1 MADAVD
7 MKTGADGVAAVPAE
21 QDIDQF
27 VDELALMP
35 ESRRK
40 QMKAVVRRWRLMSP
54 EARREVSKAVEDR
67 MRLHL
72 MQEPTAELLTGDII
86 GGNQFFGV
94 EMMPRTI
101 DEPFWMQSVYV
112 IAEHVAKDG
121 LAKALCVCL
130 RCWEDWGCK
139 TAIELNKSMVAR
151 VCADRKLNFSTRMQ
165 TDVQTRTVIMWM
177 RLRGKFFWNRD
188 NKVNAA
194 NLYFDD
200 RAKILRVVHS
210 DDFKGWLHA
219 HTQINPA
226 KADFDF
232 LMHQID
238 AAAMNSR
245 IASECVPGALFD
257 RRGNVVYVSNGDAMM
272 VRVSAAKGKGKKPVV
287 ELVSNGTDNVVFTQG
302 MTLKPWQ
309 LLDGEGEDPFET
321 CPPFSTANY
330 QSEHGRM
337 IARLWFLGLASCLRS
352 YPAIVFTGKMRSG
365 KSRTAKGVFELLGAP
380 VRLSAI
386 RANGESDFWTVVNK
400 GGVVCFDNVDT
411 KNVWFGDAMQ
421 LACTDGSTEART
433 LFTNDQ
439 TTTLRANAK
448 IIMTSNNPMF
458 ASESGL
464 ADRLQIVRLDQF
476 DGKNGKESG
485 DTAITEA
492 IDSHRNSALTW
503 MVKTVSRALADTDE
517 VEPNV
522 NMRHPDFAAFSMRCA
537 RALSDAHYRMSI
549 LALKSAEF
557 DKALLTVQNN
567 STTNY
572 IFEALCAHFTDEE
585 KMRQEW
591 DGTASDLMAAIVEIH
606 PDLEKSKYL
615 SATSIG
621 KAMSRYFDQL
631 AVLFDMKPPRKY
643 GSQTKFLITG
653 FSDMYAKN
661 VNISKNFE
669 LKTDDSAEADVSDLL

>member
-1 MADAVD
+1 MSGGDDFPIEKLAPDDAIS
-7 MKTGADGVAAVPAE
+7 PE
-21 QDIDQF
+21 RQR
-27 VDELALMP
+27 ELVKVM
-35 ESRRK
+35 RVWKR
-40 QMKAVVRRWRLMSP
+40 MSP
-54 EARREVSKAVEDR
+54 ELRAKLVAEVEKR
-67 MRLHL
+67 QILHL
-72 MQEPTAELLTGDII
+72 LQPPEVVQLSRDVLGGD
-86 GGNQFFGV
+86 QFFGV
-94 EMMPRTI
+94 VMRPRI
-101 DEPFWMQSVYV
+101 IEEPFRAEAKYV
-112 IAEHVAKDG
+112 ICEHVSDDGVAKG
-121 LAKALCVCL
+121 LAVTL
-130 RCWEDWGCK
+130 RCWEDWDCK
-139 TAIELNKSMVAR
+139 TAIDLNKSMVSR
-151 VCADRKLNFSTRMQ
+151 VCTDRKLNFSTRMQ
-165 TDVQTRTVIMWM
+165 TDVQTRTAIMWL

-188 NKVNAA
+188 NKTNAA

-200 RAKILRVVHS
+200 TDKVLRVVHS
-210 DDFKGWLHA
+210 DDFKNWLQY
-219 HTQINPA
+219 HTQINPS

-232 LMHQID
+232 LMNQID
-238 AAAMNSR
+238 SAAMNSR
-245 IASECVPGALFD
+245 IARECVPGALFD
-257 RRGNVVYVSNGDAMM
+257 RRGEAIYISCGDSRMMKVTAAVNG
-272 VRVSAAKGKGKKPVV
+272 KPCV
-287 ELVSNGTDNVVFTQG
+287 EIVSNGTDDVVFTQG
-302 MTLKPWQ
+302 MTLNEWK
-309 LLDGEGEDPFET
+309 LLDGDGEDPFEH

-386 RANGESDFWTVVNK
+386 RANGEGDFWTVVNK

-421 LACTDGSTEART
+421 LACTDGSTESRT
-433 LFTNDQ
+433 LFTNAE

-448 IIMTSNNPMF
+448 IMMTSNNPMF

-485 DTAITEA
+485 DSALTESIA
-492 IDSHRNSALTW
+492 AHRDAALTW
-503 MVKTVSRALADTDE
+503 MAKTVSRALADRE
-517 VEPNV
+517 PVEPNV

-537 RALSDAHYRMSI
+537 RSLSEDDYKKSI

-567 STTNY
+567 STMNY
-572 IFEALCAHFTDEE
+572 IYEALLDRFTNDETRD
-585 KMRQEW
+585 KEW
-591 DGTASDLMAAIVEIH
+591 DGTASDMLADIVKIH

-621 KAMSRYFDQL
+621 KSLSRYFDQL
-631 AVLFDMKPPRKY
+631 AVLFDCKPPRKY

-653 FSDMYAKN
+653 FSDAFAKN
-661 VNISKNFE
+661 MGINYEKQ
-669 LKTDDSAEADVSDLL
+669 AERATIQEEDVDDLL

>member
-1 MADAVD
+1 MKKDASEDLERLVKFWRRKRQLMGEERWAAEVQAVENRLSLHLLQEPESATLTKD
-7 MKTGADGVAAVPAE
+7 VLGGQQFFGMKMNPRVPDEPPWMESIYVLGTCVSKDGVARG
-21 QDIDQF
+21 
-27 VDELALMP
+27 LT
-35 ESRRK
+35 
-40 QMKAVVRRWRLMSP
+40 VR
-54 EARREVSKAVEDR
+54 
-67 MRLHL
+67 
-72 MQEPTAELLTGDII
+72 
-86 GGNQFFGV
+86 
-94 EMMPRTI
+94 
-101 DEPFWMQSVYV
+101 
-112 IAEHVAKDG
+112 
-121 LAKALCVCL
+121 L
-130 RCWEDWGCK
+130 RCWEDWDCK
-139 TAIELNKSMVAR
+139 TAIELNKSMVAK
-151 VCADRKLNFSTRMQ
+151 VCADHKMSFSTRAQ
-165 TDVQTRTVIMWM
+165 TEVQTRVVIMWM
-177 RLRGKFFWNRD
+177 RLRGKFFWNK
-188 NKVNAA
+188 NSKVYQT
-194 NLYFDD
+194 NLYFDS
-200 RAKILRVVHS
+200 ASKILRVIHS

-219 HTQINPA
+219 HAQINPK
-226 KADFDF
+226 KADYEF
-232 LMHQID
+232 LLNQID
-238 AAAMNSR
+238 SAAMNHE

-257 RRGNVVYVSNGDAMM
+257 RRGDVVYVSNGDASM
-272 VRVSAAKGKGKKPVV
+272 VRVKPAVDGEPVV
-287 ELVSNGTDNVVFTQG
+287 EVVPNGTDSVVFTQG
-302 MTLKPWQ
+302 MTLQPWNIV
-309 LLDGEGEDPFET
+309 DGEGEDPFDN

-386 RANGESDFWTVVNK
+386 RASGENDFWTVINK

-421 LACTDGSTEART
+421 LACTDGSTESRT

-485 DTAITEA
+485 DTAISDA
-492 IDSHRNSALTW
+492 IAEKRDAALTW
-503 MVKTVSRALADTDE
+503 FVRTVSRALADRLP

-522 NMRHPDFAAFSMRCA
+522 NMRHPDFAAFAMRCA
-537 RALSDAHYRMSI
+537 RSLSDSAYKQSI

-572 IFEALCAHFTDEE
+572 IYEALCARFSNPVT
-585 KMRQEW
+585 MTQEW
-591 DGTASDLMAAIVEIH
+591 DVTASDLMAAIVEIH

-621 KAMSRYFDQL
+621 KAMGRYFDQL
-631 AVLFDMKPPRKY
+631 AVLFAMRPPRKY
-643 GSQTKFLITG
+643 GSQTKYLIKG

-661 VNISKNFE
+661 MSILSENGQKAEDGSEVD
-669 LKTDDSAEADVSDLL
+669 LTDIL

>member
-1 MADAVD
+1 MS
-7 MKTGADGVAAVPAE
+7 E
-21 QDIDQF
+21 
-27 VDELALMP
+27 
-35 ESRRK
+35 
-40 QMKAVVRRWRLMSP
+40 AVVQSTPAKGDAEFQKLVKWWTRKRNVLGPEKWAALVREVENRLTSHLLQEP
-54 EARREVSKAVEDR
+54 EAVMLSKEV
-67 MRLHL
+67 L
-72 MQEPTAELLTGDII
+72 
-86 GGNQFFGV
+86 GGQQFFGV
-94 EMMPRTI
+94 AMDPRVP
-101 DEPFWMQSVYV
+101 DEPEWMQSRYV
-112 IAEHVAKDG
+112 IVEHINKDG
-121 LAKALCVCL
+121 VPMGLCVTL
-130 RCWEDWGCK
+130 RCWADWDCK
-139 TAIELNKSMVAR
+139 TAIDLNRSMVAR
-151 VCADRKLNFSTRMQ
+151 VCSDRKVSFGSREKTE
-165 TDVQTRTVIMWM
+165 VQTRTIIMWL

-188 NKVNAA
+188 NKINLA
-194 NLYFDD
+194 NLYFD
-200 RAKILRVVHS
+200 RSANILRAIHS
-210 DDFKGWLHA
+210 DDFQNWLLA
-219 HTQINPA
+219 HTQLSPD
-226 KADFDF
+226 KSDFKV

-238 AAAMNSR
+238 AAAMNGE
-245 IASECVPGALFD
+245 IAHECVPGALFD
-257 RRGNVVYVSNGDAMM
+257 RRGDVVYVSNGDAEM
-272 VRVSAAKGKGKKPVV
+272 VRVKAAKDGEPVV
-287 ELVSNGTDNVVFTQG
+287 EVVPNGTDNVVFTQG
-302 MTLKPWQ
+302 MTLKPWS
-309 LLDGEGEDPFET
+309 LVEGDGEDPFEV

-386 RANGESDFWTVVNK
+386 RANGENDFWTVVNK

-421 LACTDGSTEART
+421 LACTDGSTESRT

-464 ADRLQIVRLDQF
+464 ADRLQIVRLGQF

-485 DTAITEA
+485 DSAITDA
-492 IDSHRNSALTW
+492 IAQHRDSALTW
-503 MVKTVSRALADTDE
+503 FVKTVSRALADQE
-517 VEPNV
+517 PVEPNV

-537 RALSDAHYRMSI
+537 RSLSDADYRKSI

-572 IFEALCAHFTDEE
+572 IYEALVARFSNPETKDA
-585 KMRQEW
+585 EW
-591 DGTASDLMAAIVEIH
+591 DGTASDMMSAIVEIH

-621 KAMSRYFDQL
+621 KAMGRYFDQL
-631 AVLFDMKPPRKY
+631 AVLFAMRPPRKY
-643 GSQTKFLITG
+643 GSQTKYLITG

-661 VNISKNFE
+661 VDVLGENDKKSAAGPE
-669 LKTDDSAEADVSDLL
+669 DDLSDVL

>member
-1 MADAVD
+1 MSEETETI
-7 MKTGADGVAAVPAE
+7 MPAP
-21 QDIDQF
+21 
-27 VDELALMP
+27 LMP
-35 ESRRK
+35 ND
-40 QMKAVVRRWRLMSP
+40 VISP
-54 EARREVSKAVEDR
+54 EKQRELTKVARLWKRLKPEMRAQLVKEVEQRQIS
-67 MRLHL
+67 HL
-72 MQEPTAELLTGDII
+72 LQAPESVNLGSDVL
-86 GGNQFFGV
+86 GGEQFFGV
-94 EMMPRTI
+94 MMRPRI
-101 DEPFWMQSVYV
+101 VEEPFRMESKYV
-112 IAEHVAKDG
+112 LVEHVDHAGVAKG
-121 LAKALCVCL
+121 LAVTL
-130 RCWEDWGCK
+130 RCWEDWDCK
-139 TAIELNKSMVAR
+139 TAIELNKSMVSR
-151 VCADRKLNFSTRMQ
+151 VCADRKLNFGTRTQ
-165 TDVQTRTVIMWM
+165 TDIQTRTVIMWL
-177 RLRGKFFWNRD
+177 RLRGKLFWNRD
-188 NKVNAA
+188 NKANAT

-200 RAKILRVVHS
+200 FDKVLRVIHS
-210 DDFKGWLHA
+210 DDFKNWLQY
-219 HTQINPA
+219 HTQINPS

-232 LMHQID
+232 LMNQID
-238 AAAMNSR
+238 SAAMNSR
-245 IASECVPGALFD
+245 IARECVPGALFD
-257 RRGNVVYVSNGDAMM
+257 RRGDHIYISCGDSKMMKVSPA
-272 VRVSAAKGKGKKPVV
+272 VKGKPVV
-287 ELVSNGTDNVVFTQG
+287 EIVSNGTDDVVFTQG
-302 MTLKPWQ
+302 MTLNEWE
-309 LLDGEGEDPFET
+309 LLDDRGEDPFEH

-386 RANGESDFWTVVNK
+386 RANGENDFWTVINK

-421 LACTDGSTEART
+421 LACTDGSTESRT
-433 LFTNDQ
+433 LFTNEG

-448 IIMTSNNPMF
+448 IMMTSNNPMF

-485 DTAITEA
+485 DSALTESISA
-492 IDSHRNSALTW
+492 HRDSALTW
-503 MVKTVSRALADTDE
+503 MAKTVSLALADKDP

-537 RALSDAHYRMSI
+537 RALSEVDYKNSI

-567 STTNY
+567 STMNY
-572 IFEALCAHFTDEE
+572 IYEMLLDRFTNDETRD
-585 KMRQEW
+585 KEW
-591 DGTASDLMAAIVEIH
+591 DGTASDILADIVKIH

-631 AVLFDMKPPRKY
+631 AVLFDCKPPRKY

-653 FSDMYAKN
+653 FSDAFAKN
-661 VNISKNFE
+661 MGINTEKQTERITIQEEDVN
-669 LKTDDSAEADVSDLL
+669 DLL